1 MVHCTF
7 MCVTLC
13 SFLACSL
20 SLLSHLCLL
29 CLCPLLSLLEYSMFS
44 GHGAY
49 ALSLHPQLHTGSH
62 CWSVFMC
69 LCIGLFMC
77 AYVHYMVACSCVL
90 VFLCVVVP
98 FAYVYVCVCR
108 GVRGPPPRQALGPG
122 IRKEPE
128 PTVTVQGPISL
139 LVLPPRFLF
148 FRNLFPFCPMQQITA
163 RILDALDFMRVCGI
177 KELEVRTFLVVF
189 LPLST
194 PFDLPP
200 FVHYG

>member
-1 MVHCTF
+1 MRTRAYTY
-7 MCVTLC
+7 VTVIH
-13 SFLACSL
+13 SVP
-20 SLLSHLCLL
+20 SLLLVCHLPTHDSRYTSHT
-29 CLCPLLSLLEYSMFS
+29 
-44 GHGAY
+44 HI
-49 ALSLHPQLHTGSH
+49 LHKHTWTHTYTQTGSH

-148 FRNLFPFCPMQQITA
+148 FRNLFPFLHSSTLSPTT
-163 RILDALDFMRVCGI
+163 LSFVS
-177 KELEVRTFLVVF
+177 
-189 LPLST
+189 LP
-194 PFDLPP
+194 
-200 FVHYG
+200 